1 MFAKFLCHLPK
12 THLNWNYVRVLPS
25 ISNNFPKN
33 KRHSTS
39 KLIKIAFLLTH
50 IIFLYFKLFKQ
61 NTRAWTSCARHR
73 QVWKTVQKNS
83 CSNETLFSLLNIS
96 AGLKKKQQIYI
107 INNLL
112 KKAHVISQ
120 NAGNVINKHLKDWAR
135 EGQRPRKM
143 GTKTCRKLWEMRR
156 NLWIDKWAICVFFV
170 KKAVIIIIIV
180 TVVVF
185 IIIIMN
191 IRQQHHHI
199 ITVPSIIPSTAFVS
213 LSAAHKASAA
223 LSNLAR
229 KDIKITENVVK
240 YLSAEHLILSSVG

>member
-1 MFAKFLCHLPK
+1 MCHLPK

-33 KRHSTS
+33 KCHSTS

-96 AGLKKKQQIYI
+96 AGLKKQQIYV
-107 INNLL
+107 INNFL

-120 NAGNVINKHLKDWAR
+120 NAGNVINKHLKGR
-135 EGQRPRKM
+135 ESDKGQ
-143 GTKTCRKLWEMRR
+143 E
-156 NLWIDKWAICVFFV
+156 KWTPKPVANCEKCVEICGLTSGQFVFFFV

-185 IIIIMN
+185 IIIIIMN